1 MDTSNEYILMCKK
14 AIEIQGKIYEDKN
27 KDIFGILQERGLKSG
42 DYIVIQRY
50 SVLSEYEER
59 WRESVVNLHVDFE
72 VINEENRENR
82 IELILNDLKELW
94 YKYPDLRLCQLL
106 HIVALNSGWGNNDL
120 FYIEDDTILNQ
131 IKKELRKDD
140 K

>member
-1 MDTSNEYILMCKK
+1 MDTSKEYILMCKK